1 MVISY
6 SHGYDL
12 VATAFSQTIL
22 SITTGTPVTD
32 HERKKIDRYLSRLNL
47 DPEYV
52 HFSQPNAG
60 ADQTAGT
67 RSLPT
72 LLVW

>member
-52 HFSQPNAG
+52 HVLSTERGN
-60 ADQTAGT
+60 
-67 RSLPT
+67 
-72 LLVW
+72 